1 MRPLSPF
8 AAPLVAVALLAAAAP
23 LAAREAELAVPA
35 GTVSEV
41 AIGLARATGASIVIA
56 DPALGRRRIAGIKGR
71 MAAEEAVRKLARA
84 GGLDAVK
91 VGANA
96 WRLVAA
102 PRRMVSRPRPPRPA
116 PVAAS
121 VRPASAPLSPAE
133 GAPIIVT
140 ASKRDLAY
148 AEFAG
153 QVTLLDGEVLQRGG
167 VGGTERIMQRAAS
180 VSSTYLG
187 SGRNKL
193 FIRGIAD
200 SSFTGPT
207 QATVGQYFGDLRL
220 SYNAPDPDL
229 RLSDMER
236 VEILEGP
243 QGTLYGAGSLGGI
256 IRLVP
261 RAPVPGETSLQAMG
275 GASFITSGEPGGDAH
290 ATLNLPVAGETATLR
305 VALDAAT
312 LGGYIDKPAIGRRD
326 VNRTAIF
333 GGRAALRV
341 DIAPDWQADVIL
353 LGQDTRSD
361 DSQYADRGGRRL
373 VSSAAVTEGS
383 RAQYGQAQLVVS
395 GRIGDVR
402 IKSSTGIG
410 AQDLTERYD
419 ATAPGGAPRLFR
431 QRNQTRLIAN
441 ETRLWQPVG
450 ASGWGW
456 VLGTSITGNRN
467 TVTRRLGDLEE
478 AGAAAGIA
486 ESLAVTSDARALIA
500 AIPTATGVRNTVFEL
515 TGYGEASYRVLPRL
529 TLAAGLR
536 VTTVELGGA
545 GEDVAPALA
554 LAAQAR
560 AITAERRETA
570 YLPSASALLD
580 IGERGRAW
588 LRYQEGFRPGGLAV
602 AGDFVRQFRSD
613 RARTVELGGG
623 WGEPG
628 RGDFD
633 LTASLSHTRWRDIQA
648 DFIDEGGLPSTA
660 NIGNGEIWAASLSG
674 SVRLAP
680 GLRAE
685 AGATLNDSKVDEP
698 VFFAPTAVSLAGFDL
713 VAPAG
718 SDAAERFLAAP
729 RLSRIPNIARFAGRA
744 GLEWRRDFANGTGII
759 ADGWVSYVGTS
770 RLGVGPELGDLQGD
784 YLDSGI
790 NVRWGREH
798 AGLTLSVTNL
808 AGAQGNRFA
817 LGTPF
822 ATGRAQ
828 VTPLQPRTIRI
839 GFDARF

>member
-1 MRPLSPF
+1 MRAL
-8 AAPLVAVALLAAAAP
+8 APLLAVAMVAAAAP

-35 GTVSEV
+35 GTVSDV

-56 DPALGRRRIAGIKGR
+56 DPDLGRRRIAGIKGR
-71 MAAEEAVRKLARA
+71 MAAEEAVRRLARA
-84 GGLDAVK
+84 GGMEAVK

-102 PRRMVSRPRPPRPA
+102 PPRRMVSRPRPQRPA
-116 PVAAS
+116 PAS
-121 VRPASAPLSPAE
+121 IRAASAPLSPSE
-133 GAPIIVT
+133 GEPIIVT

-148 AEFAG
+148 AEVAG
-153 QVTLLDGEVLQRGG
+153 PVTLLDGEVLQRGG

-261 RAPVPGETSLQAMG
+261 RAPVPGETSLATMG
-275 GASFITSGEPGGDAH
+275 GASLIARGEPGGDAH

-305 VALDAAT
+305 IALDAAT

-333 GGRAALRV
+333 GGRVALRV
-341 DIAPDWQADVIL
+341 DIAPGWQADVIL

-361 DSQYADRGGRRL
+361 DSQYADRDGQRL

-383 RAQYGQAQLVVS
+383 RAQYGQAQLVVT

-419 ATAPGGAPRLFR
+419 ATAEGGGPRVFR
-431 QRNQTRLIAN
+431 QRGETRLIAN
-441 ETRLWQPVG
+441 ETRAWQPVG
-450 ASGWGW
+450 ESGWGW
-456 VLGTSITGNRN
+456 VLGTSIIDNRN
-467 TVTRRLGDLEE
+467 TVTRRLGEIDAARALVGT
-478 AGAAAGIA
+478 AG
-486 ESLAVTSDARALIA
+486 DALGDDAPALIA
-500 AIPTATGVRNTVFEL
+500 ALPSATGVRNTVFEI

-529 TLAAGLR
+529 TLTAGVR
-536 VTTVELGGA
+536 VTSVELGGA
-545 GEDVAPALA
+545 GEDVALELA
-554 LAAQAR
+554 LAAKAQ
-560 AITAERRETA
+560 AITAKRRETA

-580 IGERGRAW
+580 IGERGRGW

-613 RARTVELGGG
+613 HTRTVELGGG

-633 LTASLSHTRWRDIQA
+633 LTASLSYTRWRDIQA

-660 NIGNGEIWAASLSG
+660 NIGNGDIWAASVSG
-674 SVRLAP
+674 SVRIAP

-698 VFFAPTAVSLAGFDL
+698 VFFAPTAVSLAGFDR
-713 VAPAG
+713 VAPTGA
-718 SDAAERFLAAP
+718 DAAAQFLAAP

-744 GLEWRRDFANGTGII
+744 GIEWRRDFADGTGII

-770 RLGVGPELGDLQGD
+770 RLGVGPELGEPQGD
-784 YLDSGI
+784 YFDSGI
-790 NVRWGREH
+790 NLRWGREH
-798 AGLTLSVTNL
+798 AGLMLSVTNL
-808 AGAQGNRFA
+808 ANSEGNRFA

-828 VTPLQPRTIRI
+828 ITPLQPRTIRL

>member
-1 MRPLSPF
+1 MRPLAPF
-8 AAPLVAVALLAAAAP
+8 VAVAALAAASP
-23 LAAREAELAVPA
+23 LAARSVELAIPA
-35 GTVSEV
+35 GTVSDV
-41 AIGLARATGASIVIA
+41 AIALARATGASIVIA
-56 DPALGRRRIAGIKGR
+56 DPALGRRTVSGIKGR
-71 MAAEEAVRKLARA
+71 MDAASAVQRLARA
-84 GGLDAVK
+84 GGMQAVR
-91 VGANA
+91 VGPSA
-96 WRLVAA
+96 WRLIAA
-102 PRRMVSRPRPPRPA
+102 PRAAPVLARPRPPRPA
-116 PVAAS
+116 PRAA
-121 VRPASAPLSPAE
+121 APTPETEAESP
-133 GAPIIVT
+133 PIVVT
-140 ASKRDLAY
+140 ASKRDLTL
-148 AEFAG
+148 AEIAG
-153 QVTLLDGEVLQRGG
+153 QVTLLDGAVLERGG
-167 VGGTERIMQRAAS
+167 VGGTEKIMQRAAT

-229 RLSDMER
+229 RLSDLER

-261 RAPVPGETSLQAMG
+261 RAPEPGETSLSISG
-275 GASFITSGEPGGDAH
+275 GASAITRGEPGGDAH
-290 ATLNLPVAGETATLR
+290 ATMNLPLAGETATLR
-305 VALDAAT
+305 LNLDAAT

-326 VNRTAIF
+326 VNRTAIYS
-333 GGRAALRV
+333 GRAALRV
-341 DIAPDWQADVIL
+341 DLAPDWQADVIL
-353 LGQDTRSD
+353 LGQDTRAD
-361 DSQYADRGGRRL
+361 DSQYADRAGRRL

-383 RAQYGQAQLVVS
+383 AAQYGQAQLVVS

-419 ATAPGGAPRLFR
+419 ATAPGGPARLFR
-431 QRNQTRLIAN
+431 QRNQMRMIAN
-441 ETRLWQPVG
+441 ETRVWQPVG
-450 ASGWGW
+450 ARGFGW
-456 VLGTSITGNRN
+456 VLGTSIIDNRN
-467 TVTRRLGDLEE
+467 TVTRRLGDVGE

-486 ESLAVTSDARALIA
+486 PSLAVTSDARALVA
-500 AIPTATGVRNTVFEL
+500 AIPTATGVRNTVFEI
-515 TGYGEASYRVLPRL
+515 TGYGEASYRIAPRL

-536 VTTVELGGA
+536 VTNVELGGA
-545 GEDVAPALA
+545 GEDVLPAFA

-560 AITAERRETA
+560 AITAKRRETA
-570 YLPSASALLD
+570 VLPSASALLD
-580 IGERGRAW
+580 IGEAGRGW
-588 LRYQEGFRPGGLAV
+588 LRYQEGFRPGGLAI

-613 RARTVELGGG
+613 HVRTVELGGG

-633 LTASLSHTRWRDIQA
+633 LSASLSYTRWRDIQA
-648 DFIDEGGLPSTA
+648 DFIDVGGLPSTA
-660 NIGNGEIWAASLSG
+660 NIGNGEIWAASVSG
-674 SVRLAP
+674 SVRIAP

-698 VFFAPTAVSLAGFDL
+698 MFFAPTPVSLAGFDL

-718 SDAAERFLAAP
+718 ADAAARFLAAP
-729 RLSRIPNIARFAGRA
+729 RLTRIPNIARFSGRA
-744 GLEWRRDFANGTGII
+744 GLQWHRDFANGTALT
-759 ADGWVSYVGTS
+759 ADAWVSYVGTS
-770 RLGVGPELGDLQGD
+770 RLGIGPELGDWQGD
-784 YLDSGI
+784 YLDSGAI
-790 NVRWGREH
+790 LRWGRVN
-798 AGLTLSVTNL
+798 AGLTLSVTNI
-808 AGAQGNRFA
+808 AGEEGNRFA

-828 VTPLQPRTIRI
+828 ITPLQPRTIRI

>member
-1 MRPLSPF
+1 MRPLV
-8 AAPLVAVALLAAAAP
+8 PLIAVTALVSASP
-23 LAAREAELAVPA
+23 LAARAVDLAVPA
-35 GTVSEV
+35 GSVSEA
-41 AIGLARATGASIVIA
+41 AISIARATGASIVIA
-56 DPALGRRRIAGIKGR
+56 DPALGRKRIGAISGR
-71 MAAEEAVRKLARA
+71 MEAETAVRKLARA
-84 GGLDAVK
+84 GGMEAVR
-91 VGANA
+91 VGPNA

-102 PRRMVSRPRPPRPA
+102 PRRSVSRPRPPARQTR
-116 PVAAS
+116 VAAS
-121 VRPASAPLSPAE
+121 AAAAVSQPPPSAAE
-133 GAPIIVT
+133 GEPIIVT
-140 ASKRDLAY
+140 ATKRDLTY
-148 AEFAG
+148 AEVAA
-153 QVTLLDGEVLQRGG
+153 QVTLIDGAVLQRGG
-167 VGGTERIMQRAAS
+167 VGGTEKIMQRAAT

-261 RAPVPGETSLQAMG
+261 RAPEPGETSLAVQG
-275 GASFITSGEPGGDAH
+275 GASAITNGEPGGDAH
-290 ATLNLPVAGETATLR
+290 ATLNLPLAGETATLR
-305 VALDAAT
+305 FNFDAAS

-333 GGRAALRV
+333 AGRAALRV
-341 DIAPDWQADVIL
+341 DLAPDWQADVIL
-353 LGQDTRSD
+353 LGQDTEAE
-361 DSQYADRGGRRL
+361 DSQYADRTGRRL
-373 VSSAAVTEGS
+373 ESSAQVTEGS
-383 RAQYGQAQLVVS
+383 RAQYGQAQLVVT

-410 AQDLTERYD
+410 AQDLAERYD

-431 QRNQTRLIAN
+431 QRNETRMIAN
-441 ETRLWQPVG
+441 ETRIWQPVG
-450 ASGWGW
+450 EQGFGW
-456 VLGTSITGNRN
+456 VLGASIIDNRN
-467 TVTRRLGDLEE
+467 TVTRRLGDLP
-478 AGAAAGIA
+478 AGLAAGTSA
-486 ESLAVTSDARALIA
+486 SQDRAVIA
-500 AIPTATGVRNTVFEL
+500 ALPTATGVRNTVFEI
-515 TGYGEASYRVLPRL
+515 TGYGEASYRLIPRL

-536 VTTVELGGA
+536 VTSVELGGA
-545 GEDVAPALA
+545 GEDVPFALTQ
-554 LAAQAR
+554 LAEAR

-580 IGERGRAW
+580 IGDQGRAY

-613 RARTVELGGG
+613 HARTFEIGGG
-623 WGEPG
+623 WGQPG

-633 LTASLSHTRWRDIQA
+633 FAASLSYTRWRDIQA
-648 DFIDEGGLPSTA
+648 DFIDDAGLPSTA
-660 NIGNGEIWAASLSG
+660 NIGDGTIFAASLSG
-674 SVRLAP
+674 SVRLAE

-685 AGATLNDSKVDEP
+685 AGATFNDSDVDEP
-698 VFFAPTAVSLAGFDL
+698 ALA
-713 VAPAG
+713 
-718 SDAAERFLAAP
+718 LAA
-729 RLSRIPNIARFAGRA
+729 RLSRIPNIARFSGRA
-744 GLEWRRDFANGTGII
+744 GLQWRHEFDGGTRIE
-759 ADGWVSYVGTS
+759 ADGWVSYIGKS
-770 RLGVGPELGDLQGD
+770 RLGIGPELGDLQGD
-784 YLDSGI
+784 YLDSGV
-790 NVRWGREH
+790 NLRWGREN

-808 AGAQGNRFA
+808 AGSEGNRFA

-828 VTPLQPRTIRI
+828 ITPLQPRTIRI

>member
-1 MRPLSPF
+1 MKPI
-8 AAPLVAVALLAAAAP
+8 APLVAVAALCAGAP
-23 LAAREAELAVPA
+23 LGARSLDLAIPA

-41 AIGLARATGASIVIA
+41 AIALARATGASIVIA
-56 DPALGRRRIAGIKGR
+56 DPASGRRTVAGIRGR
-71 MAAEEAVRKLARA
+71 MDAASAVRRLASA
-84 GGLDAVK
+84 GGLKAVQ
-91 VGANA
+91 VGPSA

-102 PRRMVSRPRPPRPA
+102 PRKTPLLARPRPARPA
-116 PVAAS
+116 P
-121 VRPASAPLSPAE
+121 RASAPVPVTASADE
-133 GAPIIVT
+133 GLPIIVT
-140 ASKRDLAY
+140 ASKRDLSF
-148 AEFAG
+148 AEVAG
-153 QVTLLDGEVLQRGG
+153 QVTLLDGTRLESGG
-167 VGGTERIMQRAAS
+167 VGGSEKIMQRTAA

-261 RAPVPGETSLQAMG
+261 RAPEPGETSLTASG
-275 GASFITSGEPGGDAH
+275 GASTIAGGEPGGDAH
-290 ATLNLPVAGETATLR
+290 ATMNLPLVGETATLR
-305 VALDAAT
+305 LNLDAAT

-326 VNRTAIF
+326 VNRTAILS
-333 GGRAALRV
+333 GRAALRV
-341 DIAPDWQADVIL
+341 DLAPDWQADVIL

-361 DSQYADRGGRRL
+361 DSQYADRNGSRL
-373 VSSAAVTEGS
+373 ESSAAVTEGS
-383 RAQYGQAQLVVS
+383 AAQYGQAQLVVS
-395 GRIGDVR
+395 ARIGEVR

-419 ATAPGGAPRLFR
+419 ATVPGGPVRLFR
-431 QRNQTRLIAN
+431 QRNRMRMIAN
-441 ETRLWQPVG
+441 ETRVWQPVG
-450 ASGWGW
+450 TRGFGW
-456 VLGTSITGNRN
+456 VLGTSIIDNRN
-467 TVTRRLGDLEE
+467 TVTRRLGDVGE
-478 AGAAAGIA
+478 AGAAAGLA
-486 ESLAVTSDARALIA
+486 ERLALTSDAPVFIA
-500 AIPTATGVRNTVFEL
+500 AIPTATGVRNTVFEI
-515 TGYGEASYRVLPRL
+515 TGYGEASYRLAPRL

-536 VTTVELGGA
+536 VTNVELGGS
-545 GEDVAPALA
+545 GEDVAPAFA

-560 AITAERRETA
+560 AITAKRRETA

-580 IGERGRAW
+580 VGEAGRAW

-613 RARTVELGGG
+613 HARTVELGGG

-633 LTASLSHTRWRDIQA
+633 LSASLSYTRWRDIQA
-648 DFIDEGGLPSTA
+648 DFIDVGGLPSTA
-660 NIGNGEIWAASLSG
+660 NIGDGDIWTASFSG
-674 SVRLAP
+674 SLRLAP

-685 AGATLNDSKVDEP
+685 AGATFNDSRVDEP
-698 VFFAPTAVSLAGFDL
+698 VFFAPTTVSLAGFDV

-718 SDAAERFLAAP
+718 ADAAARFLAAP
-729 RLSRIPNIARFAGRA
+729 RLTRIPNIARFSGRA
-744 GLEWRRDFANGTGII
+744 GLQWRREFDNGTALT
-759 ADGWVSYVGTS
+759 ADGWVSYVGRS
-770 RLGVGPELGDLQGD
+770 RLGIGPELGDLQGD
-784 YLDSGI
+784 YLDSGAI
-790 NVRWGREH
+790 IRWGRPN
-798 AGLTLSVTNL
+798 AGLTLSVTNI
-808 AGAQGNRFA
+808 ADSEGNRFA

-828 VTPLQPRTIRI
+828 TTPLQPRTIRI